1 MASVDGAKLARGAA
15 MTPNPRK
22 QPHAPFLDED
32 AATALEHGERV
43 PTPHA
48 DELVGTSGS
57 HTAEADERAE
67 EPYGELA
74 DSSTAEGGDD

>member
-1 MASVDGAKLARGAA
+1 

-22 QPHAPFLDED
+22 QPHVPFLDED
-32 AATALEHGERV
+32 AENALEHGERA
-43 PTPHA
+43 PTAHE

-57 HTAEADERAE
+57 HSAAADERAE

-74 DSSTAEGGDD
+74 DSSTAEGGGD